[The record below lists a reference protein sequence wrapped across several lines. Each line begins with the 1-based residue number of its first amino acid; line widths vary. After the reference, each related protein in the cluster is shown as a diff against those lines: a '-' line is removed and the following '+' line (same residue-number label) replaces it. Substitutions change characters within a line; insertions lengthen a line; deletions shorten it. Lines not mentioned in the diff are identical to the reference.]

1 METHSNLTKIG
12 WVFYK
17 KKQVP
22 YSYLLQKKQ
31 PKHNIVI
38 FIYYPMALASER
50 QTMKENTKNK
60 IYEIQIIA
68 MFIGTIVLMIWT
80 LFNGY
85 PF

>member
-1 METHSNLTKIG
+1 
-12 WVFYK
+12 
-17 KKQVP
+17 VP

-50 QTMKENTKNK
+50 QTMKENSKNK